1 MTTLQV
7 SHAVRPGG
15 RLPVWRP
22 LVASFRIGARQVF
35 AYRAEALVMLFSA
48 SLMAALNGLLWTAA
62 TEGRDEIAGV
72 PSAELRSY
80 VVMAW
85 VAVTFF
91 ATRVNEDIGRRFK
104 EGQITADLL
113 RPLSL
118 QLQCYARDLGRA
130 VATLLLQTTP
140 MFVMGFFAFGV
151 LLPAHPA
158 TWLWWSVSLV
168 LSHGINFGLSFLIGL
183 AAFPLQNISGLTHM
197 KGTLVSIFSGA
208 LIPLDLYSGALKTF
222 VFCLPFHA
230 MAHTPTSI
238 FLERDIPVAALLA
251 EQAAWAIGLWI
262 TGTLAWGRAQN
273 ALTVQGG

>member
-1 MTTLQV
+1 MTEP
-7 SHAVRPGG
+7 PGSSA
-15 RLPVWRP
+15 RYPVWRP
-22 LVASFRIGARQVF
+22 LAASFRIGARQVF
-35 AYRAEALVMLFSA
+35 AYRAEALVTLFSA

-62 TEGRDEIAGV
+62 TEGRDQLAGV

-85 VAVTFF
+85 VAVSFF
-91 ATRVNEDIGRRFK
+91 ATRVNEDIGRRFR

-113 RPLSL
+113 RPMSL
-118 QLQCYARDLGRA
+118 QFQCYARDLGRA
-130 VATLLLQTTP
+130 VATLALQTTP
-140 MFVMGFFAFGV
+140 MFLMGLFAFGV
-151 LLPAHPA
+151 LLPSHPA

-168 LSHGINFGLSFLIGL
+168 LSHCINFGISFLVGL
-183 AAFPLQNISGLTHM
+183 AAFPLQNISGLTHV

-208 LIPLDLYSGALKTF
+208 LIPLDLYAGALKTF

-238 FLERDIPVAALLA
+238 FLERNVSVASLLA
-251 EQAAWAIGLWI
+251 EQAAWALGLWVI
-262 TGTLAWGRAQN
+262 GSLSWGRARN